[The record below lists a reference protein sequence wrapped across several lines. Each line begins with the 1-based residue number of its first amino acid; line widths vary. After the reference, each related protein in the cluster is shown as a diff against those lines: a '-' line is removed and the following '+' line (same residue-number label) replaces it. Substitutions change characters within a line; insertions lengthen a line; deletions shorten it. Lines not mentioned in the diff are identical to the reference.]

1 MMNTFSK
8 LSNILK
14 FINSQMKHK
23 LLVVEKQIIMNFL
36 ECFFKMLVE
45 LEMVVKIISYLK
57 NMMMIVIKL

>member
-1 MMNTFSK
+1 MNTFSK

>member
-1 MMNTFSK
+1 MNTFSK

-45 LEMVVKIISYLK
+45 LEMVVKIISNLK

>member
-45 LEMVVKIISYLK
+45 LEMVVKIISNLK

>member
-1 MMNTFSK
+1 MNTFSK
-8 LSNILK
+8 LSNIFK

-45 LEMVVKIISYLK
+45 LEMVVKIISNLK